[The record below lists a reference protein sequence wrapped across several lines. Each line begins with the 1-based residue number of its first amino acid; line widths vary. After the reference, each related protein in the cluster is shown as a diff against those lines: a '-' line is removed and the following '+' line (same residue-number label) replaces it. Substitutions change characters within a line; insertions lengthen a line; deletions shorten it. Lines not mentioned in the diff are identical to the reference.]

1 MFKLN
6 SVEILC
12 VVLGI
17 NPRALHGA
25 FSPLLM
31 KYFKSVVVFQ
41 MITITIFSKKL
52 HKGNVCYSE
61 ILSLYITY
69 VCTQK

>member
-31 KYFKSVVVFQ
+31 KYFKSVV
-41 MITITIFSKKL
+41 SKRA
-52 HKGNVCYSE
+52 
-61 ILSLYITY
+61 SLQSSVKSFTMGTY
-69 VCTQK
+69 MLF